1 MNAGDGFGANLWSTL
16 VNSYELS
23 RFPQD
28 IKSSHKQINLY
39 IIYTVWKFNQE
50 ILVQPRRLVPKVSD
64 KRPAAGNN
72 LFWCILRRLHLE
84 TVT

>member
-1 MNAGDGFGANLWSTL
+1 MSEQMNAGDGFGAHLWSTL
-16 VNSYELS
+16 VNSYEVS

-39 IIYTVWKFNQE
+39 IIYRVWKFSQE

-64 KRPAAGNN
+64 KRP
-72 LFWCILRRLHLE
+72 LQ
-84 TVT
+84 VTIFFGAF

>member
-1 MNAGDGFGANLWSTL
+1 MNAGDGFGAHLWSTL

-39 IIYTVWKFNQE
+39 IIYTVWKFSQE
-50 ILVQPRRLVPKVSD
+50 ILIQP
-64 KRPAAGNN
+64 
-72 LFWCILRRLHLE
+72 
-84 TVT
+84 